1 MPRRCVVPGCKS
13 NYDSTLKQNN
23 SVTTF
28 AFPKDEKKK
37 QAWMR
42 AIPRA
47 DWSPTAHSAVCI
59 KHFHESH
66 IIKHQPYK
74 NPTSGEIQKLLLQ
87 HPKLTEDAIPKVFD
101 NLPAYLSKKEPPAR
115 TSPDCRREQVLKRNA
130 VKIEEFLKE
139 DIIIIDKWHHNIS
152 DRCVWFYSLNVDSV
166 QNNDVKE
173 DQLKVVCSISV
184 SNEMVVKCD
193 QPKYFEIGDGG
204 RRLLLSGANDN
215 SACVGR
221 VSRQKRA
228 AKRARDKRARAK
240 TILLLRSESAQGDI
254 HPDIGIALPQKLPRR
269 TSWTDDHSWLHIDSA
284 LGTSNRTL
292 SSSAPETLPRWT
304 SRAKV
309 LPTTHPCCLFTFF
322 LLNKVCVFSTVL
334 HRNRTLPKHPK
345 RIITKYHPTWAGDP
359 KKYYTRRSNVGPT
372 GQRLLQV
379 TPT

>member
-139 DIIIIDKWHHNIS
+139 DIIS
-152 DRCVWFYSLNVDSV
+152 DFDSFV
-166 QNNDVKE
+166 SCFLKR
-173 DQLKVVCSISV
+173 LKVKQSKSK
-184 SNEMVVKCD
+184 VK
-193 QPKYFEIGDGG
+193 QMA
-204 RRLLLSGANDN
+204 S
-215 SACVGR
+215 
-221 VSRQKRA
+221 
-228 AKRARDKRARAK
+228 
-240 TILLLRSESAQGDI
+240 
-254 HPDIGIALPQKLPRR
+254 
-269 TSWTDDHSWLHIDSA
+269 
-284 LGTSNRTL
+284 
-292 SSSAPETLPRWT
+292 
-304 SRAKV
+304 
-309 LPTTHPCCLFTFF
+309 
-322 LLNKVCVFSTVL
+322 
-334 HRNRTLPKHPK
+334 
-345 RIITKYHPTWAGDP
+345 
-359 KKYYTRRSNVGPT
+359 
-372 GQRLLQV
+372 
-379 TPT
+379 